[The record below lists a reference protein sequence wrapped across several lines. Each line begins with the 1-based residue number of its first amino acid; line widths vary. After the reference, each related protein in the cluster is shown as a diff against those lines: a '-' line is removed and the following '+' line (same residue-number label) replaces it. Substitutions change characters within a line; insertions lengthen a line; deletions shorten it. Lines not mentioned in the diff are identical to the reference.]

1 MLQLEFWHWQYLDLD
16 GWPGVLV
23 LEPPLLTWSS
33 QIPFT
38 PQVFLLQCY
47 FVAAWINSLFV
58 KLPNLLVNFIFAMI
72 YAPASMPL
80 LFIDGPKFHHLNFWY
95 AVYPGAAA
103 CILLSLVVRN
113 LLYPLHSIHVSKN
126 KLLIACLLIG
136 RPLLFF
142 QQEMVVYSKKNFKF
156 WPLLC
161 TLIHLFCC
169 LF

>member
-1 MLQLEFWHWQYLDLD
+1 
-16 GWPGVLV
+16 
-23 LEPPLLTWSS
+23 
-33 QIPFT
+33 
-38 PQVFLLQCY
+38 
-47 FVAAWINSLFV
+47 
-58 KLPNLLVNFIFAMI
+58 MI
-72 YAPASMPL
+72 YAAASMPL

-142 QQEMVVYSKKNFKF
+142 QQEMVVYSKKIFKF
-156 WPLLC
+156 
-161 TLIHLFCC
+161 
-169 LF
+169 